1 MKALLLHLLLC
12 TSYYYAHT
20 NLTPLRFV
28 EQFAPT
34 LAHVYGLGTLY
45 VVHARAAQGDGTF
58 CVRCNKGPVKYEA
71 SWRVSGDCRVP
82 LLLHPVKT

>member
-1 MKALLLHLLLC
+1 M
-12 TSYYYAHT
+12 
-20 NLTPLRFV
+20 
-28 EQFAPT
+28 
-34 LAHVYGLGTLY
+34 
-45 VVHARAAQGDGTF
+45 HARAAQGDGTF